1 MTKGPAATQGSATA
15 ETVAAGPEGPVAKQA
30 AITLA
35 SRAGAGAAPG
45 ADWSAPSRLTK
56 MLTDRA
62 QKSLDPLKLPE
73 GFQSKVVAPRNAKLV
88 REEKKDAPLTPSAFL
103 KEMSLTTEQ
112 RLANTHEMRLPRI
125 VQLLDMS
132 ETSHQKFSS
141 VDLDRT
147 LFQPFPSEV
156 IFQNYAPCELYEVP
170 LILRNN
176 DKIPR
181 LVKVVLESSPYF
193 RVISPNDVCNKVAP
207 GMPST
212 FRILFTPEENKDY
225 FHEVT
230 CITEREKFIVPI
242 RAIGARGILDFPDQL
257 NFSMCPVKYNTQKTL
272 LVRNIGNREARYQIT
287 TQRPF
292 SVKPSIGTLGVN
304 ETTQFTIDFYPE
316 KSGNHCE
323 DLAVHYDTGEDIHV
337 SLYGGA
343 TDVNVRLDK
352 NSLTI
357 EKTYITLANKR
368 SVVIHNRSDIIAHFQ
383 WKVFATQEKEEEK
396 KQKMCQTLKAEQNG
410 MLDQLL
416 MECHMNPALREH
428 LSIVT
433 RTFENRRATV
443 HEDVMLFSNK
453 VFSIEPL

>member
-1 MTKGPAATQGSATA
+1 
-15 ETVAAGPEGPVAKQA
+15 
-30 AITLA
+30 
-35 SRAGAGAAPG
+35 
-45 ADWSAPSRLTK
+45 RLTK

-62 QKSLDPLKLPE
+62 RKSLLPLKLPE
-73 GFQSKVVAPRNAKLV
+73 GFQSKVVAPRNAKL
-88 REEKKDAPLTPSAFL
+88 LTPSAFL
-103 KEMSLTTEQ
+103 KEISLTTEQ
-112 RLANTHEMRLPRI
+112 RLASTHEVHLPHI
-125 VQLLDMS
+125 IQLLDMS

-156 IFQNYAPCELYEVP
+156 VFQNYAPCELYEVP

-181 LVKVVLESSPYF
+181 LVKIVCESSPYF
-193 RVISPNDVCNKVAP
+193 RVISPND
-207 GMPST
+207 
-212 FRILFTPEENKDY
+212 DY
-225 FHEVT
+225 FHELT

-257 NFSMCPVKYNTQKTL
+257 NFSTSPVKYNTQKTL
-272 LVRNIGNREARYQIT
+272 LVRNIGNREAYYQIA

-316 KSGNHCE
+316 KSGNHCK
-323 DLAVHYDTGEDIHV
+323 DLVIHYDTGEDIYV
-337 SLYGGA
+337 NLYGAA

-357 EKTYITLANKR
+357 EKTYITLANQR
-368 SVVIHNRSDIIAHFQ
+368 SVIIHNRSDIIAHFQ
-383 WKVFATQEKEEEK
+383 WKAFATHEKEKEK
-396 KQKMCQTLKAEQNG
+396 KQMMCQTLQAEQNSV
-410 MLDQLL
+410 LDQLL
-416 MECHMNPALREH
+416 VECNMNPALREH

-433 RTFENRRATV
+433 RTFENRQATV
-443 HEDVMLFSNK
+443 HEDVMLFNNK